1 MCEYVSPNQ
10 TYQKVAEDHLHGF
23 IFEVHNSIKKKKKS

>member
-10 TYQKVAEDHLHGF
+10 TYQKVAEDHLHDF
-23 IFEVHNSIKKKKKS
+23 ILLRCIIQ